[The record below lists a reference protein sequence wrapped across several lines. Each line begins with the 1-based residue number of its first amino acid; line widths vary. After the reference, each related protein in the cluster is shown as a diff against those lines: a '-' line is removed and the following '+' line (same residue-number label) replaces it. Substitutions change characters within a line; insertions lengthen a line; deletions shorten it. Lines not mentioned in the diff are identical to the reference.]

1 MGVKLAGLITKKQI
15 DFEDL
20 KGKTIGVDFSNSAY
34 QFLSSIRQP
43 DGTPLMDSQGNV
55 TSHLMGTW
63 NRFSNLMKQDVKL
76 AIIFDGKPP
85 ELKAKTKEHR
95 NKIKEVAQQK
105 FEDAKKK
112 KDIFNMAKYAKQT
125 SRLTFDMVN
134 ESKELIRAMGLPIIQ
149 APSEADAQGAFMC
162 EKKDLY
168 AFASSDVDPLLHG
181 CPRTISNLTISQRKK
196 LPSGSYIRIN
206 PELVELEKVL
216 KELGINQ
223 DQLIVMSILIGTDY
237 NSGIKGVG
245 PKTALKLIKQ
255 YPNFEDLFKEVEV
268 DFNWKKI
275 FAIFKSMP
283 VMKNYQLRWNE
294 IDESKII
301 ELLVEKHEFSKERVE
316 KTLDNLRKR
325 DKTQTGLGNWV

>member
-1 MGVKLAGLITKKQI
+1 MGVKLSGLINKKQI

-20 KGKTIGVDFSNSAY
+20 KGKKIGVDFSNSAY

-43 DGTPLMDSQGNV
+43 DGTLLMDSKGNI
-55 TSHLMGTW
+55 TSHLMGAW
-63 NRFSNLMKQDVKL
+63 NRFTNLMKQNIKI

-85 ELKAKTKEHR
+85 DLKFKTKEQR
-95 NKIKEVAQQK
+95 NKIKEIAEKK

-112 KDIFNMAKYAKQT
+112 EDIENMAKYAKQT
-125 SRLTFDMVN
+125 SRLNLEMVT
-134 ESKELIRAMGLPIIQ
+134 ESKELIKAMGLPIVQ

-162 EKKDLY
+162 EKGDLY

-196 LPSGSYIRIN
+196 LPSGAYIKIN
-206 PELVELEKVL
+206 PELIELKDVL
-216 KELGINQ
+216 KDLGVNQ
-223 DQLIVMSILIGTDY
+223 DQLIVISILVGTDY
-237 NSGIKGVG
+237 NKGIKGIG

-255 YPNFEDLFKEVEV
+255 YKNFEELFKDVKA

-283 VMKNYQLRWNE
+283 VMKNYQLKWNE
-294 IDESKII
+294 IDEKKVKEILI
-301 ELLVEKHEFSKERVE
+301 EKHEFSKERVE
-316 KTLDNLRKR
+316 KTLDSLRKR
-325 DKTQTGLGNWV
+325 EKNQSGLGNWI